1 MVGKNNRY
9 ELLKKVLDILKN
21 SKIWIMVIL
30 YNYKWII
37 NSNLNE
43 EEFII
48 QEEELSEVKW
58 FDIDEVIEML
68 KNNDERIAWSE
79 ERILLF
85 EGLKK
90 IIINIICN
98 LI

>member
-1 MVGKNNRY
+1 
-9 ELLKKVLDILKN
+9 
-21 SKIWIMVIL
+21 MVIL

-43 EEFII
+43 EKFII
-48 QEEELSEVKW
+48 QEEEFSEVKW
-58 FDIDEVIEML
+58 FDIDEVIEIL

-79 ERILLF
+79 ERISLF

-90 IIINIICN
+90 IKKNNSELYFIYWCK
-98 LI
+98 